1 MGKHISSRDNPLF
14 KQLKKLAES
23 ARERRKA
30 GVALL
35 DGIHLVESAL
45 QAAIMPQLLVVS
57 ESGAGH
63 IEIVSLMRNL
73 PKVQTVLL
81 TDGLFAEI
89 SPVETPAGILALID
103 APHLAM
109 PPKPDFAL
117 LLEDVQ
123 DPGNLGTLLRSA
135 AAAGVQVVWLSTGC
149 ADAWSPRVL
158 RAGMG
163 AHFVLAIEERV
174 DLLEKAL
181 AFGGMTVA
189 TSLAATRS
197 LYELDLTGPV
207 ALLAGNEGAGLSVEL
222 LAAANTQIRIPM
234 PGRIES
240 LNVAT
245 ATSIC
250 LFERVRQCTVAVRQR
265 V

>member
-1 MGKHISSRDNPLF
+1 MVKNISSRDNPLF

-30 GVALL
+30 GLVLL

-45 QAAIMPQLLVVS
+45 QAAITPQMLVVS
-57 ESGAGH
+57 ESGISHA
-63 IEIVSLMRNL
+63 EIASLL
-73 PKVQTVLL
+73 QKQPKVQTVLL

-103 APHLAM
+103 VPHL
-109 PPKPDFAL
+109 PVPSKPDFAL

-135 AAAGVQVVWLSTGC
+135 AAAGVQAVWLSTGC
-149 ADAWSPRVL
+149 ADAWSPKVL

-174 DLLEKAL
+174 NLLEKAAGFVGL
-181 AFGGMTVA
+181 TVA
-189 TSLAATRS
+189 TSLAATQS

-207 ALLAGNEGAGLSVEL
+207 ALLAGNEGAGLSADL

-240 LNVAT
+240 LNVAA

-250 LFERVRQCTVAVRQR
+250 LFERVRQCTAGVR
-265 V
+265 

>member
-14 KQLKKLAES
+14 KKLKKLAES

-35 DGIHLVESAL
+35 DGIHLVEAAL
-45 QAAIMPQLLVVS
+45 MANITPQLLAVS
-57 ESGAGH
+57 ESGMSHA
-63 IEIVSLMRNL
+63 EIASLLQKL

-81 TDGLFAEI
+81 ADGLFAEV

-103 APHLAM
+103 VPHLHV

-123 DPGNLGTLLRSA
+123 DPGNLGALLRSA

-149 ADAWSPRVL
+149 ADAWSPKVL

-163 AHFVLAIEERV
+163 AHFVLAIEERSN
-174 DLLEKAL
+174 LLEKAT
-181 AFGGMTVA
+181 AFAGMAVA

-207 ALLAGNEGAGLSVEL
+207 ALLAGNEGAGLSAEL

-240 LNVAT
+240 LNVAA

-250 LFERVRQCTVAVRQR
+250 LFERVRQCTVPVR
-265 V
+265 